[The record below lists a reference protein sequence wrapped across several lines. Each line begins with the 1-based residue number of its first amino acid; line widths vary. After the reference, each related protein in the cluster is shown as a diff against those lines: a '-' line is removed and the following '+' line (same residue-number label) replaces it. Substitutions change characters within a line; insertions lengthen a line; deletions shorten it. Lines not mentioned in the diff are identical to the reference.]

1 MHIDSARV
9 VQWQNASMVRK
20 KSRVQFPPLAQ
31 RENIISGMIVRM
43 VSANRRI
50 RCEGKEYG
58 CKAKKKVYAKFQ
70 CASWKEINYFLH
82 KSKKAMEEKLELKKF
97 CNSCRAHKKHKEA
110 KR

>member
-58 CKAKKKVYAKFQ
+58 CKG
-70 CASWKEINYFLH
+70 KEKGICQVPVR
-82 KSKKAMEEKLELKKF
+82 KLQG
-97 CNSCRAHKKHKEA
+97 N
-110 KR
+110 